1 MWTKARALL
10 LIAFLALASCTGE
23 ILEDPAPVI
32 QLEAAGPSTVVE
44 LRDSIYMRISFYDA
58 DGDLGENLTNE
69 NNLFV
74 VDTRLNL
81 AHEFRISQ
89 LVPGGAA
96 VPIQGELEWTLPGVY
111 RLDENLASEEVVYEI
126 YLVDRA
132 GHQSNTLTTPAFTIV
147 P

>member
-1 MWTKARALL
+1 MWIKARALL
-10 LIAFLALASCTGE
+10 LLAFPALASCTGE
-23 ILEDPAPVI
+23 MMEDSSPVI

-89 LVPGGAA
+89 LVPGSAT

-132 GHQSNTLTTPAFTIV
+132 GNPSNTLTTPAFTIV